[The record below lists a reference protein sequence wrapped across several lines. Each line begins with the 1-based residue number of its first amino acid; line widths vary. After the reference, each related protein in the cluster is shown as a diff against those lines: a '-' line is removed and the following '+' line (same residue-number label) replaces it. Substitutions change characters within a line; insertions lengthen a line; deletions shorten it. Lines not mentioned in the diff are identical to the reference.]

1 MGRDNNKRFIKEQ
14 SPLISVIV
22 PVYGRKEWI
31 PLTLQ
36 SLRNQ
41 TYGKENI
48 EVCVCNDG
56 GESVDD
62 ILSQFQDL
70 NITYTEHDSN
80 KGLPAARNTALRSC
94 HGQYISFLDSDDQYM
109 PLALEFR
116 MWNIK
121 KLNADI
127 VYTRSLQNIYDPVI
141 QDGKKYY
148 QLKHQ
153 QLYWN
158 SEFDKDQILWM
169 NICPCLNTLF
179 SRKSWEKT
187 DYWLDESLTST
198 EDHDFWIALS
208 RKFYFHNLSLLDA
221 ECSYRNE
228 KDGQMT
234 GNRDFSQNWIK
245 VFKKWRGTAMD
256 FGKVKSVQNEILK
269 NAGID
274 PKEHELE

>member
-1 MGRDNNKRFIKEQ
+1 MDTK
-14 SPLISVIV
+14 ISVIV

-31 PLTLQ
+31 PLTLE

-41 TYGKENI
+41 TYGKDKI
-48 EVCVCNDG
+48 EICVCNDG
-56 GESVDD
+56 GEPIDD

-70 NITYTEHDSN
+70 NIVYTEHEKN
-80 KGLPAARNTALRSC
+80 KGLPAARNTALRSS
-94 HGQYISFLDSDDQYM
+94 HGEFISFLDSDDQYM

-127 VYTRSLQNIYDPVI
+127 VYTRSLQNIYDTVFK
-141 QDGKKYY
+141 DGKKYY

-158 SEFDKDQILWM
+158 SDFNRDQILWM
-169 NICPCLNTLF
+169 NLCPCLNPLF
-179 SRKSWEKT
+179 SRKAWEET
-187 DYWLDESLTST
+187 GYWLDESLTST

-221 ECSYRNE
+221 ECSYRTE
-228 KDGQMT
+228 KGGQMT
-234 GNRDFSQNWIK
+234 GNIDFSRNWIK
-245 VFKKWRGTAMD
+245 VFKKWRGTAENL
-256 FGKVKSVQNEILK
+256 KLVSESQNAILRQV
-269 NAGID
+269 GINPID
-274 PKEHELE
+274 YGL